1 MALARHPV
9 AARVARLVLAGVCLL
24 WMSAALSAQPDD
36 RLFRNHFDPTIIAM
50 QIRMALP
57 VFERGLGLLSTSTDP
72 EPTAAAV
79 TLLNDAYR
87 YLRAAQ
93 QSSEAMQRRVTVP
106 DPLIDLRN
114 KQIMRVRDGL
124 ATCVNNRF
132 YLADPG
138 QIREN
143 CLDGLSRGIRT
154 LRVIVVTLP

>member
-1 MALARHPV
+1 MASAHGSV
-9 AARVARLVLAGVCLL
+9 AARVLVAVVCLF
-24 WMSAALSAQPDD
+24 AAPPSLSAQSDD
-36 RLFRNHFDPTIIAM
+36 RLFRNHFDPTIIAT
-50 QIRMALP
+50 QIRKSLP
-57 VFERGLGLLSTSTDP
+57 AFEQGLTLLSSSTDP

-93 QSSEAMQRRVTVP
+93 QASEAMQRRETVP

-114 KQIMRVRDGL
+114 RQIMRVRDGL

-132 YLADPG
+132 YLSDPG
-138 QIREN
+138 RVRDE

-154 LRVIVVTLP
+154 LRVIVATLI